1 MPQGDFLAGLHVHAL
16 GVRRE
21 GRAADSAAA
30 FSRAAFSP
38 SFLTSLAVSLPA
50 SGGAGGG
57 MTLADGAGESTFV
70 SGALAASEVFGAS
83 ATFTGSGAPFGSVAG
98 VAVTGAVAAARG
110 AFPTSRSG
118 PLPPDPSSRPPARS

>member
-1 MPQGDFLAGLHVHAL
+1 MSRNTVAGGIPPDFGPSANLSPF
-16 GVRRE
+16 
-21 GRAADSAAA
+21 AADSAAA

-57 MTLADGAGESTFV
+57 MTLADGAGERTFV

-83 ATFTGSGAPFGSVAG
+83 ATFTGSGAPLRPVPRPPRPPPLAPPRP
-98 VAVTGAVAAARG
+98 A
-110 AFPTSRSG
+110 
-118 PLPPDPSSRPPARS
+118 LPPSHP